1 MSFMTQLNA
10 GSAAR
15 VAGISVDGLCDLRI
29 EEVRIRPYAINDAD
43 RLNGMSRRLSGQS
56 LYRRFFSGTPRIPEL
71 YVRQLQGMDHWNH
84 DALVALYDDE
94 MVGIAEYVRHRGDR
108 RLAELAVLICDP
120 WQRHGLARLLV
131 GCLIPVAARRG
142 ITGFRAE
149 VMTDNAGATR
159 AVRSGWPS

>member
-43 RLNGMSRRLSGQS
+43 RLNGMS
-56 LYRRFFSGTPRIPEL
+56 
-71 YVRQLQGMDHWNH
+71 
-84 DALVALYDDE
+84 
-94 MVGIAEYVRHRGDR
+94 R

-159 AVRSGWPS
+159 AVRS